1 MRTRT
6 TSIVRPPATTPWLC
20 AVASPAR
27 TRSRS
32 PGERA
37 RHHRRRRACAIVPH
51 VAAAASKTN
60 ARFVLVEA
68 LAAKKRLFLNVRR
81 ERHVE
86 ALFGKN
92 SCDINKRL
100 NPF

>member
-1 MRTRT
+1 LVGTLRI
-6 TSIVRPPATTPWLC
+6 SGVRRPFEAG
-20 AVASPAR
+20 AR
-27 TRSRS
+27 TL
-32 PGERA
+32 A
-37 RHHRRRRACAIVPH
+37 WRRAVRSDSRREAMLR
-51 VAAAASKTN
+51 SQDER

-81 ERHVE
+81 KRHVE

>member
-1 MRTRT
+1 
-6 TSIVRPPATTPWLC
+6 
-20 AVASPAR
+20 
-27 TRSRS
+27 
-32 PGERA
+32 
-37 RHHRRRRACAIVPH
+37 
-51 VAAAASKTN
+51 
-60 ARFVLVEA
+60 VEA

>member
-1 MRTRT
+1 
-6 TSIVRPPATTPWLC
+6 L
-20 AVASPAR
+20 
-27 TRSRS
+27 RSQD
-32 PGERA
+32 ER
-37 RHHRRRRACAIVPH
+37 
-51 VAAAASKTN
+51 